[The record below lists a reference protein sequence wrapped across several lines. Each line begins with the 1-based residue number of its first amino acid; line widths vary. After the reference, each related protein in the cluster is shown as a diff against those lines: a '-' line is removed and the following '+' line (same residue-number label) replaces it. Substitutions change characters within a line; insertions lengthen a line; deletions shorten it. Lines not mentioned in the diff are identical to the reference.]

1 MTTISSTKT
10 ASRPSAAAVSA
21 APADEIRSSLAG
33 LDDAELLRIAH
44 AQPRGSERR
53 AAACD
58 LLVRRHRGL
67 VRFCAQRYMRRSES
81 DEDLMQVGYVGLMKA
96 INNFDPA
103 RGGSLAAYAQPT
115 IIGEIKRHFR
125 DTGWPVHIKRSAQ
138 ELVLEVRE
146 ATGHLTQELGRPP
159 AESDLAHYLGVSGG
173 DVRDA
178 QFAAMA
184 FQTSSLDAPVVGRPD
199 GAKLADL
206 IGGEDRRVEHM
217 LTMQAV
223 ATHWGELPARERAIL
238 LLRFNGDLT
247 QSEIGRQLGI
257 SQMQVSRLLS
267 HAFGYLRPRLL
278 GLEPRALEA
287 ELLGEHGVGPR
298 QTRASAASARP
309 GRAVRSSPAMLAAEI
324 PAALAASM

>member
-1 MTTISSTKT
+1 MGTISTT
-10 ASRPSAAAVSA
+10 EIVTRPPAVAVPAALVSV
-21 APADEIRSSLAG
+21 APAEQIRGSLAG
-33 LDDAELLRIAH
+33 LDDGELLRIVGSL
-44 AQPRGSERR
+44 PRGSERR
-53 AAACD
+53 GAACE
-58 LLVRRHRGL
+58 LLVSRHRGL
-67 VRFCAQRYMRRSES
+67 VRFCAQRYMRRSEP

-103 RGGSLAAYAQPT
+103 LGGSLAAYAQPT
-115 IIGEIKRHFR
+115 IMGEIKRHFR
-125 DTGWPVHIKRSAQ
+125 DKGWPVHIKRSAQ

-146 ATGHLTQELGRPP
+146 ATGHLAQELSRAPG
-159 AESDLAHYLGVSGG
+159 ESDLARYLGVSGD

-178 QFAAMA
+178 QFAALA
-184 FQTSSLDAPVVGRPD
+184 FQTFSLDAPVSGRPD

-206 IGGEDRRVEHM
+206 LGGEDRRVEHM

-223 ATHWGELPARERAIL
+223 ATHWGELPARERMIL

-287 ELLGEHGVGPR
+287 E
-298 QTRASAASARP
+298 AAR
-309 GRAVRSSPAMLAAEI
+309 
-324 PAALAASM
+324 